1 MKIVDSSGGQTDGDG
16 SVHPNP
22 ANEPAVVLDD
32 AAAKRVEPK
41 GLAFVL
47 RALRSR
53 NYRLFFAGQLV
64 SMVGN
69 WLTSVATSWLVYRL
83 TGNAILLGLV
93 GFAGQFPTF
102 LLAPFA
108 GVLVDR
114 WRLRRTLVITQTLA
128 MLQSFALATVA
139 FSHHL
144 ADRRFVIVA
153 LIGLNLFQ
161 GFVNAVDIPA
171 RQAFVVEMV
180 DRREDLSNAI
190 ALNSSLVNAARLL
203 GPSIGGVLIAA
214 FGEAWCYL
222 IDGVSYIGVIIALMM
237 MKVRDRSG
245 TRHHPPVLES
255 LRDGFRYSF
264 GFPPIRA
271 VLLLLALVSLAG
283 VPYMVLMPIFAREI
297 LHGGPKTLGVLMGA
311 AGIGAL
317 SGAIYLASRR
327 TVLGLGVIIGV
338 AAMFFGCGL
347 IAFSFSRS
355 LWISLA
361 LMPITGGSMIIQM
374 AGSNTILQT
383 LVDDDK
389 RGRVMAFFTMCF
401 MGMVPIGSLLS
412 GSLATRIGAPHTV
425 MCGGIIVIIGAIA
438 FLRPRPPLRKLV
450 EPIYIKRGILPA
462 VAVGI
467 RDADVATHG
476 VGG

>member
-1 MKIVDSSGGQTDGDG
+1 MKIVDTSGGDVGNVREARSTNGA
-16 SVHPNP
+16 P
-22 ANEPAVVLDD
+22 AGQPG
-32 AAAKRVEPK
+32 
-41 GLAFVL
+41 GLRFVL
-47 RALRSR
+47 RALDSR
-53 NYRLFFAGQLV
+53 NYRLFFIGQLI

-69 WLTSVATSWLVYRL
+69 WLTSVATSWLVYRVSGSAL
-83 TGNAILLGLV
+83 LLGIV

-114 WRLRRTLVITQTLA
+114 WRLRRVLVITQTLA
-128 MLQSFALATVA
+128 MIESFALAYVA
-139 FSHHL
+139 FAYTHNHPIPIIPTL
-144 ADRRFVIVA
+144 IA
-153 LIGLNLFQ
+153 LYVMQ

-222 IDGVSYIGVIIALMM
+222 IDGVSYIGVIIALLM

-245 TRHHPPVLES
+245 ARHHPPVLES

-283 VPYMVLMPIFAREI
+283 VPYMVLMPIFASQV

-317 SGAIYLASRR
+317 AGAIYLASRR
-327 TVLGLGVIIGV
+327 TVLGLGVIIGI
-338 AAMFFGCGL
+338 AAMVFGCGL

-355 LWISLA
+355 IWLSLA

-412 GSLATRIGAPHTV
+412 GTLATRIGAPHTV
-425 MCGGIIVIIGAIA
+425 MCGGIIV
-438 FLRPRPPLRKLV
+438 
-450 EPIYIKRGILPA
+450 
-462 VAVGI
+462 
-467 RDADVATHG
+467 
-476 VGG
+476 

>member
-1 MKIVDSSGGQTDGDG
+1 MKIVDDSGGNGDG
-16 SVHPNP
+16 ATVATDPG
-22 ANEPAVVLDD
+22 AR
-32 AAAKRVEPK
+32 RVEPK

-64 SMVGN
+64 SMIGN

-83 TGNAILLGLV
+83 SGSAILLGLV
-93 GFAGQFPTF
+93 GFAGQFPAF
-102 LLAPFA
+102 LLGPFV

-114 WRLRRTLVITQTLA
+114 WRLRRTLVTTQILA
-128 MLQSFALATVA
+128 MLESFALAAVA
-139 FSHHL
+139 FAFSRHL
-144 ADRRFVIVA
+144 LDTNTAIHLLLV
-153 LIGLNLFQ
+153 LNLCQ
-161 GFVNAVDIPA
+161 GLINSVDIPA

-222 IDGVSYIGVIIALMM
+222 IDGFSYIGVIIALLMM
-237 MKVRDRSG
+237 VVKPRSDRR
-245 TRHHPPVLES
+245 RHDPVLQS
-255 LRDGFRYSF
+255 LREGFRYSF
-264 GFPPIRA
+264 GFAPIRA
-271 VLLLLALVSLAG
+271 VLMLLALVSLAG

-297 LHGGPKTLGVLMGA
+297 LHGGPKTLGLLMGA
-311 AGIGAL
+311 AGVGAL

-327 TVLGLGVIIGV
+327 TVLGLGAIIGV
-338 AAMFFGCGL
+338 AAMSFGCGL
-347 IAFSFSRS
+347 IVFSFSRS
-355 LWISLA
+355 TALSLA
-361 LMPITGGSMIIQM
+361 LMPLTGASMIIQM

-383 LVDDDK
+383 LVDDDM

-412 GSLATRIGAPHTV
+412 GSLATHIGAPHTV
-425 MCGGIIVIIGAIA
+425 MCGGIVCIVGGIV
-438 FLRPRPPLRKLV
+438 FLRARPHLRKLV
-450 EPIYIKRGILPA
+450 EPIYIKRGILPE

-467 RDADVATHG
+467 RDADVATQNVAG
-476 VGG
+476 